1 MKKEKE
7 SKWVDVTD
15 EEIWYWKPGFTSLL
29 TTEQVRNRLFRRVI
43 RQKKWKLVKIKEA
56 DNE

>member
-1 MKKEKE
+1 MTKEDE
-7 SKWVDVTD
+7 WVDVTD
-15 EEIWYWKPGFTSLL
+15 EDIWYWKPGFTSML
-29 TTEQVRNRLFRRVI
+29 TAEQVCNRLFRRVI

>member
-1 MKKEKE
+1 MD
-7 SKWVDVTD
+7 KWVDVED
-15 EEIWYWKPGFTSLL
+15 EEIWYWRPGLTSRL
-29 TTEQVRNRLFRRVI
+29 TTEQVCNRLFRRVI